1 MYHHLKDKPITK
13 DEELNEKIE
22 DTKEAFRLYDEDTE
36 TEPTLPQSH
45 TSAPFVTGGNAP
57 SLKEQIPSY
66 DSEEELLDAIADKH
80 ANDEPEPEEFE
91 EITIPD
97 RVELESMTTDQI
109 LESASDLGFDVPVP
123 SDDDFTKED
132 LIDIFEQETERFISD
147 LQDTGELQNLEYDVG
162 RQCRQWKFQLR
173 YPEKIRSLNLNEVS
187 PIYQQQLEGI
197 EDDVLRLDFPRDYS
211 VHLGSLYR
219 HAYAQTIGEDLVISM
234 FPLEDFSVSLKTFLF
249 KEDGFPRS
257 SVLNE
262 DIDSQFFVIP
272 KHMVDWK
279 EGDKVICEYQEQN

>member
-1 MYHHLKDKPITK
+1 MQTV
-13 DEELNEKIE
+13 EV
-22 DTKEAFRLYDEDTE
+22 
-36 TEPTLPQSH
+36 PTS
-45 TSAPFVTGGNAP
+45 V
-57 SLKEQIPSY
+57 IP
-66 DSEEELLDAIADKH
+66 K
-80 ANDEPEPEEFE
+80 
-91 EITIPD
+91 
-97 RVELESMTTDQI
+97 
-109 LESASDLGFDVPVP
+109 
-123 SDDDFTKED
+123 
-132 LIDIFEQETERFISD
+132 
-147 LQDTGELQNLEYDVG
+147 
-162 RQCRQWKFQLR
+162 
-173 YPEKIRSLNLNEVS
+173 KIRSLNLNEVS

-234 FPLEDFSVSLKTFLF
+234 FPLEDFSVTLKTFLY

-279 EGDKVICEYQEQN
+279 EGDKVICEYQEQKLDLEKRVVCRKE